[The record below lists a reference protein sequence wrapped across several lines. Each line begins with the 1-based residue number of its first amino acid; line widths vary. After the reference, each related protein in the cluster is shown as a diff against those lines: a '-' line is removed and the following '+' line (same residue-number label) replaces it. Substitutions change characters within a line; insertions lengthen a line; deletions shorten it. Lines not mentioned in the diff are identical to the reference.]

1 MKKIY
6 LYGNW
11 KMNMLPEE
19 GEAFCRSLA
28 DRISGS
34 MLYGSD
40 LVHICLF
47 PPYLTIPS
55 VLKALTEVPVSTGA
69 QDGYFEDRGAFT
81 GAVSMDMVRSA
92 GCSHVLVGHSERRH
106 IFGESDEIVA
116 KKLRKALDVGLKAV
130 LCFGETLEE
139 REDGETIQVVQNQ
152 LRSAF
157 QSVPGE
163 HAQDLILAYEPV
175 WAIGTGK
182 NASPDDAQ
190 DVCAFA
196 AKLAFEAFGGGSRI
210 PVLYG
215 GSVKDSN
222 AGDLLSR
229 PDIHGALVGGAS
241 LKVDSFLA
249 IYENY
254 RKISEG

>member
-19 GEAFCRSLA
+19 GEEFCRSLA
-28 DRISGS
+28 DRISGR
-34 MLYGSD
+34 LYGSD
-40 LVHICLF
+40 CVDICLF
-47 PPYLTIPS
+47 PPFLAIPA
-55 VLKALTEVPVSTGA
+55 VLKALPAGPVSAGA

-81 GAVSMDMVRSA
+81 GAVSMAMVRSV

-106 IFGESDEIVA
+106 IFGETDEVVA
-116 KKLRKALDVGLKAV
+116 RKLEKALNSGLKTV

-139 REDGETIQVVQNQ
+139 REGGKTIQVVQDQ
-152 LRSAF
+152 LLSAF
-157 QSVPGE
+157 QSVPE
-163 HAQDLILAYEPV
+163 VRARDLVLAYEPV

-190 DVCAFA
+190 EVCAFA
-196 AKLAFEAFGGGSRI
+196 AKLALEAFGNGSLI

-222 AGDLLSR
+222 AAELLSR
-229 PDIHGALVGGAS
+229 QDIHGALVGGAS

-254 RKISEG
+254 RKAFAG